1 MNSAR
6 RNEVQELLKH
16 TFLFRMQHDPFFRM
30 KYEAQKD
37 NQKKIE
43 EKEETDIK
51 EPPYK
56 VLARLEAESAA
67 QYMMIKFRHEVWHIT
82 ITGTRG
88 GDSI

>member
-43 EKEETDIK
+43 EKEETDI
-51 EPPYK
+51 
-56 VLARLEAESAA
+56 LARLEAECNVSRA